1 MITLLP
7 NERLICQST
16 DGNVNLT
23 THRILYEYK
32 RWGNFYNQ
40 SILLEDITACENK
53 DTPHTWIVA
62 LGILFIISAFVATPR
77 TLWIIIG
84 IICLGIYWN
93 AKKNVVIISC
103 PTTKVKI
110 SVDGMRHEKIVDLID
125 KIEQAKH
132 ERLINKNN
140 CVA

>member
-1 MITLLP
+1 MVTLFP

-32 RWGNFYNQ
+32 RWGNFKNQ
-40 SILLEDITACENK
+40 SILLEEITACEAR
-53 DTPHTWIVA
+53 DTPHTWAIT
-62 LGILFIISAFVATPR
+62 LGILFLLSAFITSPKIPW
-77 TLWIIIG
+77 LIFG

-103 PTTKVKI
+103 PKTKVKI
-110 SVDGMRHEKIVDLID
+110 SVDGMRHEKIAELVS
-125 KIEQAKH
+125 KIEQAKD
-132 ERLINKNN
+132 EKLANKNN
-140 CVA
+140 HAA